1 ADLVIELMDDRD
13 LPRWHLK
20 DRKWIRRGEHAGH
33 PVRHAV
39 SACGIDDGAVLQA
52 RDVLFMGL
60 LAGRGERQLAAADDL
75 DLGPVFRRPIG
86 SGNIWR
92 LPVSENR

>member
-1 ADLVIELMDDRD
+1 MIELVDDRD

-20 DRKWIRRGEHAGH
+20 DRKRIRGGKHAGH
-33 PVRHAV
+33 PIRHAV
-39 SACGIDDGAVLQA
+39 SARDIDDRAVLQA
-52 RDVLFMGL
+52 GDVLFIGL

-75 DLGPVFRRPIG
+75 DLGPVFRRPVC

-92 LPVSENR
+92 LAVGQTG